1 MTRILVIEPSG
12 NLWGSERALLDLL
25 DNLTGVDPAICCPP
39 GRPLQ
44 PALDKRGLR
53 VFPTYI
59 YNLHKKTKWH
69 RLWAAFGVLQACL
82 WWRPQVIYL
91 NQAGSFGTV
100 VPAAMLLNI
109 PVVAH
114 VRIFE
119 DIAYLAS
126 QTGGRGRLRGVI
138 AISHAVNDAIEQ
150 NTVLRT
156 VPRHMLY
163 DAYALV
169 SSVSDDLPSGA
180 SAVAC
185 VGRVVPVKGQDL
197 LVDAI
202 NLLAAEGRELE
213 CLMAG
218 DGDAAYLA
226 RLRAASP
233 PSIAWLGNASD
244 VRAVLSRCALAAC
257 PSRSEPLGRVI
268 FEAWDA
274 GAVPIACAASGGA
287 AEVIAASGGG
297 LLYAEHSAEALAGA
311 LKKGLALTHAER
323 ETMVRKG
330 RGWVRDRCEPRHYGR
345 AVSAILQS
353 AVDA

>member
-1 MTRILVIEPSG
+1 MTRILVVEPSG

-25 DNLTGVDPAICCPP
+25 DNLAGVEPAICCPP

-44 PALDKRGLR
+44 PLLVKRGLR

-59 YNLHKKTKWH
+59 YNLHNKTKWH

-82 WWRPQVIYL
+82 RWRPQVIYL

-100 VPAAMLLNI
+100 VPAATLLNI

-126 QTGGRGRLRGVI
+126 QRRGRLRHVI
-138 AISHAVNDAIEQ
+138 AISHAIDDAIEE
-150 NTVLRT
+150 NAVLRT
-156 VPRHMLY
+156 IPHHMLY
-163 DAYALV
+163 DAYAPV
-169 SSVSDDLPSGA
+169 SSVSDDLPSGV
-180 SAVAC
+180 SAIAC

-197 LVDAI
+197 LVGAL

-218 DGDAAYLA
+218 DGDEAYLA

-233 PSIAWLGNASD
+233 PSIAWLGTVSD
-244 VRAVLSRCALAAC
+244 VRAVLRRCALAAC

-274 GAVPIACAASGGA
+274 GAVPVACAGSGGA

-297 LLYAEHSAEALAGA
+297 VLYAEHSAEALAGA

-323 ETMVRKG
+323 EAMVRKG
-330 RGWVRDRCEPRHYGR
+330 RSWVGERCEPRRYGR

-353 AVDA
+353 AMETRI